1 MNFRYNA
8 SRMTQS
14 NPQKLLL
21 DRDLDDAKVAAILR
35 PYGFADYRRA
45 DANLQA
51 LADEPLARQHLADLL
66 DALLDAL
73 ADSADP
79 DQALDYLERFAR
91 AGGSKVALFSYLK
104 TSPAAV
110 HLLTTVF
117 GASPFLSQILIRNPE
132 YLHWLTRAEVLKRGR
147 TRAELERDL
156 RRSLVSLQSKERRLD
171 ALRRFKRR
179 EILALGLRDL
189 LTLSSVEQTAFALS
203 ILSEVLIQEAYRVCH
218 KFLSE
223 RYGLPQ
229 SGFTILGMG
238 KLGGSEL
245 NFSSDVDLVY
255 VCGSDRGTT
264 KGTRR
269 GGTRSRLSHSAYF
282 RRLAQDVT
290 NALSEV
296 TDEGYLFRVDLRL
309 RPEGGV
315 GELVGSLQQFRRYYR
330 GSTQVAPRRAPSRLH
345 PPLHPPSPGPAG
357 TGPVSRGPSASS
369 SREVEAERRLDKR
382 APSRA
387 QTWERLAQI
396 KARPIA
402 GDKALGRRFMAMV
415 QPFIYQPSQASP
427 PKVLREE
434 VRRIKRLI
442 DEKMM
447 RRGESQRNVKLGIG
461 GIREIELVVQAL
473 QAVFGHARP
482 TIRERNTIKA
492 LDKLLRAR
500 LLSVEEYGVLMEG
513 YRFLRNIEHKL
524 QMVEEQQTHTLPTD
538 PIELRRCALRLGYR
552 DSEEGKATE
561 RFLRDQ
567 ALCTE
572 RVHEIFVRTI
582 SSGGPVA

>member
-1 MNFRYNA
+1 
-8 SRMTQS
+8 MTQS

-21 DRDLDDAKVAAILR
+21 DRDLDDAKVAAILQ

-66 DALLDAL
+66 DALLEVL

-132 YLHWLTRAEVLKRGR
+132 YLHWLTQAEVLKRCR

-156 RRSLVSLQSKERRLD
+156 RRSLVPLQSKERRLD

-189 LTLSSVEQTAFALS
+189 LTLSSVEQTTLALS
-203 ILSEVLIQEAYRVCH
+203 ILSEVLIQEAYRVCR

-269 GGTRSRLSHSAYF
+269 GGTRARLSHSAYF

-309 RPEGGV
+309 RPEGGA

-330 GSTQVAPRRAPSRLH
+330 GL
-345 PPLHPPSPGPAG
+345 PLHPRPSSHRPTPAPAK
-357 TGPVSRGPSASS
+357 TGFFSRGPGAITP
-369 SREVEAERRLDKR
+369 SRPEPAKTGSFPKER

-582 SSGGPVA
+582 TRGGPVV

>member
-1 MNFRYNA
+1 
-8 SRMTQS
+8 
-14 NPQKLLL
+14 
-21 DRDLDDAKVAAILR
+21 
-35 PYGFADYRRA
+35 
-45 DANLQA
+45 
-51 LADEPLARQHLADLL
+51 
-66 DALLDAL
+66 L

-79 DQALDYLERFAR
+79 DQSLDYLERFAR

-132 YLHWLTRAEVLKRGR
+132 YLHWLTQAEVLRRGR

-156 RRSLVSLQSKERRLD
+156 RRSLVPLQSKERRLD

-179 EILALGLRDL
+179 EILVLGVRDL
-189 LTLSSVEQTAFALS
+189 LTFSSVEQTTLALS

-223 RYGLPQ
+223 RYGLSQ

-264 KGTRR
+264 TGTRR

-309 RPEGGV
+309 RPEGGA
-315 GELVGSLQQFRRYYR
+315 GELVGSLQQYRRYYR
-330 GSTQVAPRRAPSRLH
+330 GSTLSRSPHPPTIAYARPESAKTDSLPKGRAPSHLH
-345 PPLHPPSPGPAG
+345 PPA
-357 TGPVSRGPSASS
+357 PSAP
-369 SREVEAERRLDKR
+369 RR

-402 GDKALGRRFMAMV
+402 GDKSLGRRFMAMV
-415 QPFIYQPSQASP
+415 QPFIYQPSRTSP
-427 PKVLREE
+427 PKVLRDE

-473 QAVFGHARP
+473 QAIFGHARP
-482 TIRERNTIKA
+482 TIRERNTIRA
-492 LDKLLRAR
+492 LDKLRRAR
-500 LLSVEEYGVLMEG
+500 LLTVEEYGVLLEG
-513 YRFLRNIEHKL
+513 YRLLRNIEHKL

-582 SSGGPVA
+582 ARGGPVA